1 MIAYCTVTEA
11 AGGNVHVDPFEAYA
25 FGKHSEL
32 FYISEEQVTWY
43 KTTKDSPFSLHWLVG
58 TPWIVLWHPKL
69 RLII

>member
-11 AGGNVHVDPFEAYA
+11 AGGRVHVDPFEAYA

>member
-11 AGGNVHVDPFEAYA
+11 AGGKVHVDPFEAYA

-43 KTTKDSPFSLHWLVG
+43 KTTKDSPLSLHWLVG
-58 TPWIVLWHPKL
+58 TPWIVL
-69 RLII
+69 